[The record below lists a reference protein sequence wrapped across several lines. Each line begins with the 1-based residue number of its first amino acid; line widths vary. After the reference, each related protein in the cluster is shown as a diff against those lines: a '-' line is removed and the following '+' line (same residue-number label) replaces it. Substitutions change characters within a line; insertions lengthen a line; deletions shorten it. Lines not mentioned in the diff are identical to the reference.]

1 MRAVFP
7 PSRLRAPITTP
18 TVALVTLTGRFRVPA
33 AACDPRELPT
43 KILNAASG
51 SSPSGSSLG
60 CATYPHIRRLLPA
73 ANMEVS
79 Q

>member
-1 MRAVFP
+1 MRADLRL
-7 PSRLRAPITTP
+7 SRLRAPITTL
-18 TVALVTLTGRFRVPA
+18 TTALVTSTRRFQVPA
-33 AACDPRELPT
+33 AARIPPELLT
-43 KILNAASG
+43 KILTAA
-51 SSPSGSSLG
+51 SGSSLG

>member
-1 MRAVFP
+1 MRADLLL
-7 PSRLRAPITTP
+7 SRLRAPITTL
-18 TVALVTLTGRFRVPA
+18 TTALVTSTGRFRVPA
-33 AACDPRELPT
+33 AARIPPERLT
-43 KILNAASG
+43 KILTAA
-51 SSPSGSSLG
+51 SGSSLG